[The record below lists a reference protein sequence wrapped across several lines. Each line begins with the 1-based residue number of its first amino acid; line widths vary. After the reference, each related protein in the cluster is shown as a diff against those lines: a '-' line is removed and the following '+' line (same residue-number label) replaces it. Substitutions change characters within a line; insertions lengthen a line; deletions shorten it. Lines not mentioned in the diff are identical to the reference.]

1 MLSFFAWH
9 DGRLAPRPLAISP
22 WAPGTLSGTGL
33 CGLLARE
40 LETHCPAAFVP
51 ARLTVDLYQPVA
63 ATEFALSSTVV
74 RRGSRIAVAAAVL
87 LQDGA
92 PRVRASA
99 VFLTT
104 GDQPPGTVWS
114 PGEELPMPPSG
125 TMSPEG
131 SPPLF
136 RSGDGEWSSDF
147 AAHQNAE
154 RKIAWQSLPP
164 LVAGEPITPFQRAA
178 ILGDS
183 TNHVCHW
190 GSAGAGYINADVT
203 LTLARLPVGHEQG
216 LRAESTIAAA
226 GVSIGTATLYDR
238 AGPVGTTV
246 VTALS
251 NARRQIDFAA
261 TSAAELAGT
270 SD

>member
-1 MLSFFAWH
+1 MLSFFAWQ
-9 DGRLAPRPLAISP
+9 DGRLVPRPLAISP
-22 WAPGTLSGTGL
+22 WAPGKLSGTGL

-40 LETHCPAAFVP
+40 LEPHCPAGFVP

-63 ATEFALSSTVV
+63 AAEFELRSTVV
-74 RRGSRIAVAAAVL
+74 RRGSRIAVADAEL
-87 LQDGA
+87 LQEGA

-99 VFLTT
+99 VFLTP
-104 GDQPPGTVWS
+104 GAEPPGTVWS
-114 PGEELPMPPSG
+114 PDAELPVPPPGS
-125 TMSPEG
+125 MSPDG

-136 RSGDGEWSSDF
+136 KSGDGEWSSDF

-154 RKIAWQSLPP
+154 RKVAWQSLPP
-164 LVAGEPITPFQRAA
+164 LVAGEAITPFQRAA

-203 LTLARLPVGHEQG
+203 LTLARLPIGHEQG
-216 LRAESTIAAA
+216 LRAESTIASA

-238 AGPVGTTV
+238 TGPVGTAV
-246 VTALS
+246 VTTLS
-251 NARRQIDFAA
+251 NARRRIDFAA
-261 TSAAELAGT
+261 TSADELAGT
-270 SD
+270 G